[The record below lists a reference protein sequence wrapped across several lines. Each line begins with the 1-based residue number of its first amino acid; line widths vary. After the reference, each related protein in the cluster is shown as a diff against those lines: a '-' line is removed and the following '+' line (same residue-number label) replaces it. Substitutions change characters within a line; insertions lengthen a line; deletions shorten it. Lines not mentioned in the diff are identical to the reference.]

1 MSENN
6 LLEPLVFELHHD
18 TAQGKSGLIGSY
30 TTADNPVFQAL
41 QKEYGDY
48 GPNYSR
54 DFRGGTLGGP
64 SRGISFLEMGPS
76 NPNFTDADIDQT
88 AQRLYGTLMNVPGVS
103 SGRRPLHFFTG
114 HADVP
119 RGGATGA
126 PGEVEMNKALIGK
139 LRSLFAGNSN
149 ISFYASHPDIE
160 HGSDPRSNWS
170 RGASILAGKGGGAA
184 YARPTVDSSSAAS
197 GGAPSTP
204 GSTPGSAPAPAD
216 RAGAK
221 EKAQSYAQMSKA
233 QLDAAY
239 DALRSDPE
247 KAKVEG
253 MKMHKAFFKKA

>member
-126 PGEVEMNKALIGK
+126 PGELEMNKALIGK
-139 LRSLFAGNSN
+139 LRNLFAGNSN

-170 RGASILAGKGGGAA
+170 RGAAILNGGDGGGAFP
-184 YARPTVDSSSAAS
+184 RPAGEGGSS
-197 GGAPSTP
+197 
-204 GSTPGSAPAPAD
+204 GSAGQSFTAAPAD

-239 DALRSDPE
+239 DAMRSDPE
-247 KAKVEG
+247 KAKTEG
-253 MKMHKAFFKKA
+253 MKMHNAFFKK